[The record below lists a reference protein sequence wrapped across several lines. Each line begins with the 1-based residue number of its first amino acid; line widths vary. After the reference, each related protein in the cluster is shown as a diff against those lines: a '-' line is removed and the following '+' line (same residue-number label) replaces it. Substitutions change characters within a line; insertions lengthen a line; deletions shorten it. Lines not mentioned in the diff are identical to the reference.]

1 MIIPEEVEIQL
12 PLHFLNKK
20 KRRKVMDEMR
30 IVSQFATSMLAK
42 MIKKGIANAGLNVD
56 GVTIRDIH
64 ITSDKDSNFNIH
76 LNTDVKLS
84 KEQVEALVSR
94 FI

>member
-1 MIIPEEVEIQL
+1 
-12 PLHFLNKK
+12 
-20 KRRKVMDEMR
+20 MDEMR

-42 MIKKGIANAGLNVD
+42 MIKKGIAKAGLDVD

-84 KEQVEALVSR
+84 KEQVETLVSK